1 MDYQEIMKK
10 VSMKIIN
17 NSEIGTNLH
26 SSPKQII
33 YIKLIYIVFELW
45 YELTEIEKYMYKK
58 Y

>member
-17 NSEIGTNLH
+17 NSEIGTNLYT
-26 SSPKQII
+26 SPKQII
-33 YIKLIYIVFELW
+33 YIKPIYIVLALL